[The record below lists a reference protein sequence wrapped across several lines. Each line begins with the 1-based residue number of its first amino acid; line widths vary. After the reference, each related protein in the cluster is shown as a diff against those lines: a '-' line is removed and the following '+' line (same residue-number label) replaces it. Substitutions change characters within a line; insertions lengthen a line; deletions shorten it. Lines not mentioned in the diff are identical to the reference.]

1 AIQPFRP
8 VLGRVRLSG
17 DQYVDEAL
25 ATFFQH
31 PNSYTREDLAEITCH
46 GNPLIL
52 DRVLESVLS
61 CGARLARP
69 GEFTY
74 RAFLNGRVD
83 LVQAEAVQD
92 LISAESVGQAEL
104 ALQQLGGR
112 LSERFQE
119 LKTRFIELIS
129 LMEGNIDF
137 SEEQHY
143 TFIQNEEA
151 LKRLDQLIA

>member
-1 AIQPFRP
+1 MLPDNEDTIAAVATPSGRAALGIVRISGKSCAEILPRVFLPRHKGAIHPFRP
-8 VLGRVRLSG
+8 MLGRVLLSR

-52 DRVLESVLS
+52 ERVLQSVLS

-83 LVQAEAVQD
+83 L
-92 LISAESVGQAEL
+92 
-104 ALQQLGGR
+104 
-112 LSERFQE
+112 
-119 LKTRFIELIS
+119 
-129 LMEGNIDF
+129 
-137 SEEQHY
+137 
-143 TFIQNEEA
+143 
-151 LKRLDQLIA
+151 